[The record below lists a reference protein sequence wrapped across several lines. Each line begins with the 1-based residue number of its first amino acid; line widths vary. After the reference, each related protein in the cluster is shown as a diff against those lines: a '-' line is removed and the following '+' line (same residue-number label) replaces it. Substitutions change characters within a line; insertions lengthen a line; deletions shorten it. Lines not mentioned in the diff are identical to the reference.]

1 MLCWYTYLWTRSEKS
16 YLEEEMLCGSEC
28 QQVEASCLELDERVA
43 LVLDDW
49 TLAAVLPINDMI
61 ASNAC
66 ASLMDGDLSERA
78 KIPGGRFN
86 CS

>member
-1 MLCWYTYLWTRSEKS
+1 MD
-16 YLEEEMLCGSEC
+16 LEEEMLCRSEC
-28 QQVEASCLELDERVA
+28 QQVDANLVELDEERVA

-61 ASNAC
+61 AVNAC
-66 ASLMDGDLSERA
+66 ASLMDGDLSESA
-78 KIPGGRFN
+78 KIPGGRLN